1 MANPNIVNVATI
13 NGNTN
18 MQTLT
23 GVTGTI
29 VNNASGSNKIYKI
42 NSLYISNID
51 GSAGADITVTVFP
64 QDDLGGT
71 GLQLASTIAVAAD
84 STLVIITKDTALY
97 LLEDRSISAHSASSG
112 DLNVFCSWDEIS

>member
-51 GSAGADITVTVFP
+51 GSTGADITVTVFP

-97 LLEDRSISAHSASSG
+97 LLEDRSISAHSTSSG
-112 DLNVFCSWDEIS
+112 DLNFFCSWDEIS